1 MRAPVPAPD
10 RAWIEI
16 DRAALIHNAGILQGA
31 MPAGCR
37 LMAVVKAN
45 GYGHGAAEAAGI
57 LERSGV
63 RAFAVA
69 TIDEGIALRKA
80 GIRGMIL
87 ILGWTDPARARELR
101 RYDLTQT
108 VISLP
113 YAEALDRQ
121 GETVKVHCKVDTGM
135 HRLGLDWDDVPAMTQ
150 VFAMRSLRIR
160 GLYTHL
166 ACADSR
172 TKEDDAFTREQ
183 IRRFVQLTATL
194 KNQGL
199 PVPKLHIQSSYGL
212 LNYPH
217 LKCDY
222 ARIGIALY
230 GVPSDPSCSPA
241 RKLSLRPVLSLKA
254 RVALLRDVPR
264 GEAVGYGRAFL
275 AGRDSRIAVLSIG
288 YADGYPRSLSN
299 GAGWVVL
306 NGRRC
311 PVAGRVCMDQLAVD
325 VTEAEDVAVG
335 DAITLFGPGG
345 PAAADIAR
353 AAGTISNELLSRL
366 GPRLPVLIRGKTE
379 AVPGL

>member
-1 MRAPVPAPD
+1 MRGPDTD

-16 DRAALIHNAGILQGA
+16 DRAALVHNAGILQEA
-31 MPAGCR
+31 MPTGCR

-45 GYGHGAAEAAGI
+45 GYGHGAAETAGI
-57 LERSGV
+57 LEKSGV
-63 RAFAVA
+63 RAFATA
-69 TIDEGIALRKA
+69 TIDEGIALRRV
-80 GIRGMIL
+80 GIRGLIL
-87 ILGWTDPARARELR
+87 ILGWTDPVRVRDLR
-101 RYDLTQT
+101 RFDLTQT

-113 YAEALDRQ
+113 YAEALNRQ
-121 GETVKVHCKVDTGM
+121 RLTVKVHCKIDTGM
-135 HRLGLDWDDVPAMTQ
+135 HRLGLDWDDIPGITR
-150 VFAMRSLRIR
+150 VFAMQALRVR

-172 TKEDDAFTREQ
+172 TREDTAFTQEQ
-183 IRRFVQLTATL
+183 IRRFAHLTVAL

-199 PVPKLHIQSSYGL
+199 TVPKLHIQSSYGL
-212 LNYPH
+212 LNYPQ

-230 GVPSDPSCSPA
+230 GVPSDPACSPA
-241 RKLSLRPVLSLKA
+241 RKLPLRSVLSLKA

-264 GEAVGYGRAFL
+264 GDAVGYGRAFI
-275 AGRDSRIAVLSIG
+275 APRNSRIAVLSIG
-288 YADGYPRSLSN
+288 YADGYPRNLSN

-335 DAITLFGPGG
+335 DAVTLFGPGG
-345 PAAADIAR
+345 PATGDIAR
-353 AAGTISNELLSRL
+353 AAGTITNELLSRL
-366 GPRLPVLIRGKTE
+366 GPRLPVLVRGSGQSE
-379 AVPGL
+379 